1 MLPLLQTQK
10 QGSDRCGQW
19 PGETWGRKSTTRRL
33 PTILSPLSSGVS
45 SLPPP
50 QPVWGPSRVKS
61 YHGPLRT
68 KPCRGQARGPQWPLR
83 PRQNIPAGP
92 PHTLLLCPG
101 ATEGDNTSPTASPV
115 RPGQVGLLWAGEERR
130 PEDQQRFP
138 SEQAGQGRTRLGG
151 RGQPD
156 IPRARSQLCCCD
168 PGQFISEPHL

>member
-1 MLPLLQTQK
+1 MMLPLPQTQK

-19 PGETWGRKSTTRRL
+19 PGEMWGRNSTITG
-33 PTILSPLSSGVS
+33 PLSLGVS
-45 SLPPP
+45 SLLPP

-68 KPCRGQARGPQWPLR
+68 KPCRGRARGPRRPLR
-83 PRQNIPAGP
+83 PRQNISTGH
-92 PHTLLLCPG
+92 PHTHT
-101 ATEGDNTSPTASPV
+101 ATLSRGHRGRRHPPTASPL
-115 RPGQVGLLWAGEERR
+115 RLGQVGLLWAGEARR
-130 PEDQQRFP
+130 PEDRQRFP

-168 PGQFISEPHL
+168 PWQVHL